1 MNKVSITTE
10 NTNSKLI
17 INNPI
22 VTESIDTTELN
33 VTSDIYVNG
42 AEYTPVGSLLT
53 YAGLTAPTGWLF
65 CNGAEVSKSAYPRLF
80 TVIGNLYGTP
90 ANSSN
95 FVLPNLA
102 ERIPVGKSNTNSVA
116 NSGGNSS
123 ITLSVGQLPSHT
135 HTGTTDVSGTHA
147 HTGTTDVS
155 GTHAHTGTTDVS
167 GTHAHTGTTDANGT
181 HSHDITDP
189 GHTHSQTTIN
199 DDFNNSG
206 ANPPGFSADSAGS
219 RTWNNISSSTTGISI
234 NSAGSHAHTFTS
246 DNAGSHAHT
255 FTSDTAGSH
264 AHTFTSQT
272 AGSHAHTFTTGST
285 GNGDSIDIRNKF
297 IVMNY
302 MIRY

>member
-17 INNPI
+17 INHPI
-22 VTESIDTTELN
+22 VAESMEI
-33 VTSDIYVNG
+33 TSDMYING

-65 CNGAEVSKSAYPRLF
+65 CNGSEVSKSLYPRLF
-80 TVIGNLYGTP
+80 AVIGNLYGTP

-102 ERIPVGKSNTNSVA
+102 ERIPVGKSNSNSVA

-135 HTGTTDVSGTHA
+135 HA
-147 HTGTTDVS
+147 
-155 GTHAHTGTTDVS
+155 
-167 GTHAHTGTTDANGT
+167 GTTDANGT
-181 HSHDITDP
+181 HTHTGTTDAEGTHSHSVYDP
-189 GHTHSQTTIN
+189 GHTHSVQDAYFAENRGNGQNVYGT
-199 DDFNNSG
+199 
-206 ANPPGFSADSAGS
+206 SAGTDS
-219 RTWNNISSSTTGISI
+219 DNDYITRNINTGNSYTGVSI
-234 NSAGSHAHTFTS
+234 YSAGSHV
-246 DNAGSHAHT
+246 
-255 FTSDTAGSH
+255 
-264 AHTFTSQT
+264 HTFTSQN
-272 AGSHAHTFTTGST
+272 AGSHSHTFTTGST